1 VIQSTMAALCSKSI
15 TPAVA
20 KAGVRSQVRPVLRA
34 VAPASRQAASKRSVA
49 VGFFKFGKNGFGAED
64 AGIVGS
70 QARDDYNYDDVEQY
84 FNYMG
89 FLATEGTYDRW
100 ERSAIISSRWA
111 AC

>member
-1 VIQSTMAALCSKSI
+1 VNLVLHPSENMAALCSKSI

-34 VAPASRQAASKRSVA
+34 VAPASRQAAKRSVA
-49 VGFFKFGKNGFGAED
+49 VGFFRFGKNGFGAED

-70 QARDDYNYDDVEQY
+70 QGRDDYEYDDVEQY

-100 ERSAIISSRWA
+100 EKNAISS
-111 AC
+111 